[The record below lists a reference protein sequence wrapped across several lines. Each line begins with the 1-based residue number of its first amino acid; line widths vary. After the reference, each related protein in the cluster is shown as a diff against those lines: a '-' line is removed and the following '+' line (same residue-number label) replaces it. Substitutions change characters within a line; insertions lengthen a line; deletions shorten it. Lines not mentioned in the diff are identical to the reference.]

1 MDRWRGRSARIVGAM
16 ADQKFPPL
24 QYDFLPEVP
33 SFTLVS
39 DDIAEGQPMP
49 AAQASGMFGV
59 PGGSDTSPH
68 LRWEGAPEGT
78 KSFAVTCFD
87 PDAPTGSGFWHWGVF
102 NIPASVTE
110 LPAGAGSQDGSGLPS
125 GAIQIRNDAN
135 VPGYVGAGPPPGR
148 NHRYVFAVHALDV
161 EETGVDANAS
171 NAFAGFLMFGHV
183 LGRAVLTA
191 TFAR

>member
-1 MDRWRGRSARIVGAM
+1 M

-24 QYDFLPEVP
+24 PYEFLPEVP

-39 DDIAEGQPMP
+39 NDISDGQPMP
-49 AAQASGMFGV
+49 AAHASGMFGV
-59 PGGSDTSPH
+59 PGGTDTSPH

-78 KSFAVTCFD
+78 QSFAVTCFD

-110 LPAGAGSQDGSGLPS
+110 LPAAAGSQDGGNLPE

-148 NHRYVFAVHALDV
+148 VHRYVFAVHALDV
-161 EETGVDANAS
+161 GQTGVDANAT
-171 NAFAGFLMFGHV
+171 NAFAGFLMYGHT
-183 LGRAVLTA
+183 LARAVLTG
-191 TFAR
+191 TFSR